1 MVNGLKL
8 GWWES
13 SMTLTGKLNKL
24 WRSSCS
30 PVCYLPQHCLTFPPH
45 LDLRG
50 EFMICPVTEMVLSA
64 HSKVC
69 SPEYPGTA
77 FPSPKM
83 LILLLPEGTSP
94 TCLIGPFLCPFWT
107 MELPRLHFACANHTW
122 IKNVHHFRKHENR
135 RWTQISLKWRLICK
149 LDRIVYLEDEQTN
162 VTQDSSRDFKK
173 TKPQTKTIFLISKY
187 LFVIFKVWLVLY
199 SSLFQK

>member
-107 MELPRLHFACANHTW
+107 MELPRQVATAREVCLCKSHLDQECASFQKARKQEMDSNLTEMTNLQTW
-122 IKNVHHFRKHENR
+122 QNCLFG
-135 RWTQISLKWRLICK
+135 RWT
-149 LDRIVYLEDEQTN
+149 N
-162 VTQDSSRDFKK
+162 
-173 TKPQTKTIFLISKY
+173 
-187 LFVIFKVWLVLY
+187 
-199 SSLFQK
+199 